1 MERSLFTPLVY
12 PLQFKFKIGTIANDF
27 EATDAMGN
35 SLFYVREKIFT
46 FRDTVRV
53 YRDSSRSEVLY
64 ELVSNKLIDFRQ
76 TFTIAD
82 NTGRVIGKVRRKS
95 LRSLWRST
103 FYLLNS
109 SGEHD
114 YTITEKNPWTKMWD
128 GLFGEIPII
137 GALSGYVFN
146 PSYLLKDLRGVEQ
159 YEIRKEPSFF
169 GRRFTVHR
177 LAEQGGEEE
186 RLLLSVLL
194 MVLIERSSG

>member
-1 MERSLFTPLVY
+1 
-12 PLQFKFKIGTIANDF
+12 
-27 EATDAMGN
+27 
-35 SLFYVREKIFT
+35 
-46 FRDTVRV
+46 
-53 YRDSSRSEVLY
+53 
-64 ELVSNKLIDFRQ
+64 
-76 TFTIAD
+76 
-82 NTGRVIGKVRRKS
+82 
-95 LRSLWRST
+95 
-103 FYLLNS
+103 
-109 SGEHD
+109 
-114 YTITEKNPWTKMWD
+114 MWD

-137 GALSGYVFN
+137 GALSGYMFN